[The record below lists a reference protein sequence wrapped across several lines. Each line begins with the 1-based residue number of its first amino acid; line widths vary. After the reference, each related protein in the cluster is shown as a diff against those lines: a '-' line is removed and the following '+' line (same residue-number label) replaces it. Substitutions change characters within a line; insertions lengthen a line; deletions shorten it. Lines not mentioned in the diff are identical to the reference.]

1 MDFVIDYIAT
11 DPTLGKIYGVTRA
24 IVMLLDLVLVGIMI
38 YSLNKLWK
46 YRPDFVYDPRK
57 WQRYLKTKKKK
68 VELNTPIVSSAWSK
82 VQNKVKENTAD
93 SMRLAVIEADGILDE
108 VLKRMG
114 LGGETLADRLGNV
127 KAGQY
132 HSLDKVWD
140 AHRLRNNL
148 VHTPDFQ
155 VSIPKAEEAI
165 AAYESFLK
173 EAKAL

>member
-1 MDFVIDYIAT
+1 MDYVIEYIAA
-11 DPTLGKIYGVTRA
+11 DPTLANIYGIARA
-24 IVMLLDLVLVGIMI
+24 IVMLLDLILVGVTI
-38 YSLNKLWK
+38 YALNKLWK
-46 YRPDFVYDPRK
+46 YRPKFVYDPRK

-82 VQNKVKENTAD
+82 VQGKVKESTPD

-114 LGGETLADRLGNV
+114 LGGETLADRLGNL
-127 KAGQY
+127 KPGQY
-132 HSLDKVWD
+132 SSLDRVWD

-155 VSIPKAEEAI
+155 VSIAKAEEAI
-165 AAYESFLK
+165 VAYESFLK

>member
-11 DPTLGKIYGVTRA
+11 DPTLSKIYGVTRA
-24 IVMLLDLVLVGIMI
+24 IVMILDLLLVAVAI
-38 YSLNKLWK
+38 YALNKLWK
-46 YRPDFVYDPRK
+46 YRPKFVYDPRK
-57 WQRYLKTKKKK
+57 WQRYVKTKKKK
-68 VELNTPIVSSAWSK
+68 VDLSSPVVLSAWSK
-82 VQNKVKENTAD
+82 IQSKVKENTPD

-114 LGGETLADRLGNV
+114 LGGETLADRLGNL
-127 KAGQY
+127 KPGQY
-132 HSLDKVWD
+132 HSLDRVWD

-148 VHTPDFQ
+148 VHTPDFP